1 MVSRL
6 ETRHPESRC
15 RQGPSGEGSVHA
27 PLLGMWT
34 ASFFPSLHILCLRCF
49 CVHVSPFYYARVLFY
64 TRASLV
70 APLIKNLTVDTG
82 ETRDMGSIPGSGRSP
97 GRGHGNPLQYSC
109 LENPLDRGAWPAT
122 VHGVEKSRTQLT
134 K

>member
-1 MVSRL
+1 MWEFMVSRL

-97 GRGHGNPLQYSC
+97 REGNGNPLQYAC
-109 LENPLDRGAWPAT
+109 LGNSMDRGRLYSMGLKR
-122 VHGVEKSRTQLT
+122 VGRD
-134 K
+134 